1 MVDVIAPVRIEPLID
16 PMTGNITI
24 RYAEYFDNIAN
35 GITELN
41 VSSDQLEG
49 VFSEI
54 QQAQAFTAELV
65 KDLGDIDQL
74 TSLLQNANSQ
84 LAEMKK
90 QIEDLNQFIDKDN
103 KSEFAVLSSKINE
116 LQELVDRDNKSEFA
130 VLNTR
135 INELQELVE

>member
-1 MVDVIAPVRIEPLID
+1 VVEVVAPVRIEPLID
-16 PMTGNITI
+16 PVTGNITI

-41 VSSDQLEG
+41 VSSEQLEG

-54 QQAQAFTAELV
+54 QKAQAFTAELV

-84 LAEMKK
+84 LAEMRK
-90 QIEDLNQFIDKDN
+90 QIEDLNQLIDKDN
-103 KSEFAVLSSKINE
+103 RSDFAFLTN
-116 LQELVDRDNKSEFA
+116 
-130 VLNTR
+130 R